1 MGLINARAGDTLQCR
16 KCGHRRELTESG
28 IREIVEKNFPGRND
42 FTLYVSELKRFKCSA
57 CGAKDTELVEQ
68 KSIVAAPVTN
78 TTTDGKRTFSF
89 CHQCGGDGGAG
100 GRCPRCGG
108 NGFEPS

>member
-1 MGLINARAGDTLQCR
+1 MGSINARAGDVLQCR
-16 KCGHRRELTESG
+16 ICGHKRELTTPG
-28 IREIVEKNFPGRND
+28 IREIVEKNFPERND
-42 FTLYVSELKRFKCSA
+42 FTLYISELKRFKCSA
-57 CGAKDTELVEQ
+57 CGAKEPELIERQ
-68 KSIVAAPVTN
+68 SALAANPS
-78 TTTDGKRTFSF
+78 TDGKWMP

>member
-1 MGLINARAGDTLQCR
+1 MGSMNARAGDFLQCR
-16 KCGHRRELTESG
+16 QCGHKRELTTAG
-28 IREIVEKNFPGRND
+28 IREIVEKNFPGRKD

-57 CGAKDTELVEQ
+57 CGAKDPKLIERQ
-68 KSIVAAPVTN
+68 SAVAAPVASTSS
-78 TTTDGKRTFSF
+78 DGKWTP

-108 NGFEPS
+108 NGFEPQ